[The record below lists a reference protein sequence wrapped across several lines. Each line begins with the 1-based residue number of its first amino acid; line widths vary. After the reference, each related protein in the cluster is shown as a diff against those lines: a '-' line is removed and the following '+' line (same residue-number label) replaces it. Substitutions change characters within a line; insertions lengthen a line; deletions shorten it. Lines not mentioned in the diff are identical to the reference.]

1 MNYNRQTEGEFAM
14 NLDEIKRQ
22 CENCKGCELYR
33 TRNNLVFGAG
43 NQNADI
49 FFIGEGPGENEDR
62 EGMPFVGRSGK
73 LLDET
78 LNKFGLS
85 RDKNVYIANMVK
97 CRPPENRDPKKD
109 EVTACIGFLKEQIE
123 AVNPKVVV
131 CLGRVSA
138 SYFLGKDFKVTKQ
151 HGEFKEIDGRLFTAT
166 FHPAAILRNINNKPL
181 FEEDIAKIKE
191 NDK

>member
-1 MNYNRQTEGEFAM
+1 M
-14 NLDEIKRQ
+14 NLDEIRRQ

-85 RDKNVYIANMVK
+85 RDKNIYIANMVK

-109 EVTACIGFLKEQIE
+109 EVTACIGFLKAQIE

-181 FEEDIAKIKE
+181 FEADIEKIKNSAE
-191 NDK
+191 

>member
-1 MNYNRQTEGEFAM
+1 M

-85 RDKNVYIANMVK
+85 KDKNIYIANMVK

-131 CLGRVSA
+131 CLGRVAA

-181 FEEDIAKIKE
+181 FEADIEKIKNSAE
-191 NDK
+191 

>member
-78 LNKFGLS
+78 LNKYGLS
-85 RDKNVYIANMVK
+85 RDKNIYIANMVK

-109 EVTACIGFLKEQIE
+109 EVTACIGFLKAQIE

-191 NDK
+191 KDK

>member
-1 MNYNRQTEGEFAM
+1 M
-14 NLDEIKRQ
+14 NLDEIRRQ

-109 EVTACIGFLKEQIE
+109 EVTACIGFLKAQIE